1 MVCRTLD
8 NLQVPLAFSKAA
20 LYYSPRLN
28 GEANVID
35 AQVISHDMAR
45 RLVAQQEREQR
56 EREARPRIDAYA
68 QDQYRSLRTRLIGRL
83 DSCRQQLSR
92 IDAIA
97 DSGAESAAAYWD
109 LVNALRVASS
119 STEAALV
126 ALTNAAGDR

>member
-1 MVCRTLD
+1 M
-8 NLQVPLAFSKAA
+8 
-20 LYYSPRLN
+20 
-28 GEANVID
+28 ID